1 MDRVTNNMTTR
12 GVLTD
17 IQAVYAQLSKT
28 QNVLSSGKQ
37 ITQPSDNPFGTSRAL
52 LFRGELAA
60 NRQYQTNV
68 GEAASWLSTT
78 DTALSSI
85 TDDTHR
91 ARDLVLQGAN
101 GTLSQSERDA
111 IADELEQL
119 ADSVKTAAN
128 TQYAGNY
135 VFAGTKT
142 QTQPF
147 TLGATD
153 TFNGDTN
160 TIYREI
166 GQGVTVPV
174 NVDGSAVVSP
184 VVAAIRQAIVDL
196 RAGGTPA
203 NLSGPDLQAI
213 DAASDTLSGT
223 RAIVG
228 ARQNRLSLAT
238 NRLQQLEQSQTQQ
251 LSNTEDADMAQTMVD
266 FSQQSAVY
274 QAALRAGASLIQPSL
289 LNFLTNP

>member
-1 MDRVTNNMTTR
+1 MDRVTSEMTTR
-12 GVLTD
+12 GVLND

-37 ITQPSDNPFGTSRAL
+37 ITQPSDDPFGTSRAL
-52 LFRGELAA
+52 LFKGELAA
-60 NRQYQTNV
+60 NQQYQTNV
-68 GEAASWLSTT
+68 GEAGSWLSTT

-85 TDDTHR
+85 SDDVGR
-91 ARDLVLQGAN
+91 ARDLILQGAN
-101 GTLSQSERDA
+101 GTMSQTDRDA

-128 TQYAGNY
+128 TQYAGSY

-147 TLGATD
+147 TLGAID

-160 TIYREI
+160 AIAREI

-174 NVDGSAVVSP
+174 NVDGSAVISP
-184 VVAAIRQAIVDL
+184 AIAAIRQAITDL

-203 NLSGPDLQAI
+203 NLSGSDLQAI
-213 DAASDTLSGT
+213 DAATDTISST

-238 NRLQQLEQSQTQQ
+238 DRLQQLQQAQTQS
-251 LSNTEDADMAQTMVD
+251 LSNTEDADMAQTMIN

-289 LNFLTNP
+289 LDFLTNP